1 MNTQVTKHE
10 LVNEDTVFVGT
21 AAEIILDMREQAYF
35 ERGTQPEFYLDLL
48 VIFINKS
55 AGETIKLSGETHEE
69 KAESFIQEI
78 LRIGY
83 FKEA

>member
-1 MNTQVTKHE
+1 MNAQVIKHE

-35 ERGTQPEFYLDLL
+35 ERGTQPEFYLDQL

-55 AGETIKLSGETHEE
+55 SDETILLIGMTYEE

>member
-10 LVNEDTVFVGT
+10 IVNEDTVFVGT
-21 AAEIILDMREQAYF
+21 ASEILLDMREQAYF
-35 ERGTQPEFYLDLL
+35 ERGAQLEFYLDQL
-48 VIFINKS
+48 VVFINTS
-55 AGETIKLSGETHEE
+55 AGETITLSGATFEA

>member
-21 AAEIILDMREQAYF
+21 ASEIILDMREQAYF
-35 ERGTQPEFYLDLL
+35 ERGTQLEFYLDQL
-48 VIFINKS
+48 VVFINTS
-55 AGETIKLSGETHEE
+55 AGETITLVGSTFEE

>member
-1 MNTQVTKHE
+1 MNAQVTKHE

-35 ERGTQPEFYLDLL
+35 ERGAHVEFYLDQL

-55 AGETIKLSGETHEE
+55 ADETITLSGATFEA